1 MEFAPEP
8 VVGRLC
14 ARADQVERALKAHSH
29 DAIILQPHGKDLDL
43 VSIILPDNNGSLYG
57 DLKPICETDFGLVS
71 QCCLAKHVFRMSKQ
85 CLANVALKIK
95 CKGWREKHSFLWMPC
110 QDAYLFSSIAAV
122 VSCFSR
128 LARGDKVGV
137 MLREN
142 ALNPTGFAGS
152 FLFPVKELLDKSLSK
167 LHSTVPPPAYN
178 AHLAAVRAQFYMEQ
192 EASDGGSMASRPA
205 GQGFPVGL
213 PSSLSRHAS
222 KEKNVKSVVYHL
234 LLSDVPPHV
243 RKS

>member
-1 MEFAPEP
+1 MSNRIFRPILLSKILQEFAPEP

-57 DLKPICETDFGLVS
+57 MLPVM
-71 QCCLAKHVFRMSKQ
+71 H
-85 CLANVALKIK
+85 
-95 CKGWREKHSFLWMPC
+95 
-110 QDAYLFSSIAAV
+110 
-122 VSCFSR
+122 
-128 LARGDKVGV
+128 VGV

-167 LHSTVPPPAYN
+167 LHSTGIQLN
-178 AHLAAVRAQFYMEQ
+178 
-192 EASDGGSMASRPA
+192 
-205 GQGFPVGL
+205 
-213 PSSLSRHAS
+213 
-222 KEKNVKSVVYHL
+222 
-234 LLSDVPPHV
+234 
-243 RKS
+243 